1 MNKAILEKIAIGSG
15 AVIILTAIWFWSAQV
30 MSVIELLEM
39 AYG

>member
-1 MNKAILEKIAIGSG
+1 LNKSIIEKIAIGFGG
-15 AVIILTAIWFWSAQV
+15 AIIITAAWFWSVQV